1 MSMERIP
8 RLPLVGADP
17 LVVADI
23 GATNAR
29 FALAGAGG
37 IASQRV
43 YSSRDAGSGL
53 ELVAQYLADV
63 EIVPPAALCIALA
76 GPVQGGSASLTNT
89 DIGFSE
95 AELEARFG
103 GPARLIND
111 FAAIASAV
119 PGLAVSGLVAV
130 GGEADAMP
138 LDPGGPGVKAVIGPG
153 TGLGMSMLLPDAGGW
168 LVMPSQGGHCDLAA
182 TDPLESEVLA
192 MLRLEHAQV
201 PWEAC
206 LSGPGMVRLYQA
218 VCGVWG
224 CQPDHASPEHVS
236 AGAAAGDPVCH
247 QTLEMFWGMLGCAAG
262 NLAVFSCAR
271 GGVLIGGGIVPKL
284 LDQLDPAHFRRRFEQ
299 RGALQDFVRDIPTA
313 VIVDPDVGLKG
324 AARAFL
330 GVARF
335 VDWESRPA
343 D

>member
-1 MSMERIP
+1 M
-8 RLPLVGADP
+8 
-17 LVVADI
+17 VADI

-29 FALAGAGG
+29 FALAGPEGVD
-37 IASQRV
+37 SQRV
-43 YSSRDAGSGL
+43 YPCRESGSGL
-53 ELVAQYLADV
+53 DLVARYLAEL
-63 EIVPPAALCIALA
+63 EIAPPAAVCIALA
-76 GPVQGGSASLTNT
+76 GPVQGRSASLTNT
-89 DIGFSE
+89 EIGFSE
-95 AELEARFG
+95 TELEARFG

-111 FAAIASAV
+111 FAAIAAAV
-119 PGLAVSGLVAV
+119 PGLTMSGLAEVSRDTDSAL
-130 GGEADAMP
+130 

-153 TGLGMSMLLPDAGGW
+153 TGLGMSMLLPDEGGW

-192 MLRLEHAQV
+192 ILRLGRDQV

-206 LSGPGMVRLYQA
+206 LSGPGLVGLYRA

-224 CQPDHASPEHVS
+224 CQPDHDRAEEIS

-262 NLAVFSCAR
+262 NLALMSCAR

-284 LDQLDPAHFRRRFEQ
+284 LGQLDPARFRRRFEQ
-299 RGALQDFVRDIPTA
+299 RGALQSFARNVPTA

-330 GVARF
+330 GAVRF
-335 VDWESRPA
+335 IA
-343 D
+343 

>member
-1 MSMERIP
+1 MRSPEKISQT
-8 RLPLVGADP
+8 PLEGV

-29 FALAGAGG
+29 FALAHPEG

-43 YSSRDAGSGL
+43 YSSRESGSGL
-53 ELVAQYLADV
+53 ELVARYLAEV
-63 EIVPPAALCIALA
+63 EVAPPVALCVALA
-76 GPVQGGSASLTNT
+76 GPVKGGSASLTNT
-89 DIGFSE
+89 EIGFSV

-119 PGLAVSGLVAV
+119 PGLATSGLVGIGHNTDAV
-130 GGEADAMP
+130 P
-138 LDPGGPGVKAVIGPG
+138 LDPGGPGVKALIGPG
-153 TGLGMSMLLPDAGGW
+153 TGLGMSMLLPDDGRW

-192 MLRLEHAQV
+192 ILRLEGDQV

-206 LSGPGMVRLYQA
+206 LSGPGVVRLYQA
-218 VCGVWG
+218 VCRVWG
-224 CQPDHASPEHVS
+224 AQPDHTSPEQVS

-262 NLAVFSCAR
+262 NLALMSCAR

-284 LDQLDPAHFRRRFEQ
+284 LDQLRPAHFRRRFEE

-330 GVARF
+330 GAVRF
-335 VDWESRPA
+335 ID
-343 D
+343 